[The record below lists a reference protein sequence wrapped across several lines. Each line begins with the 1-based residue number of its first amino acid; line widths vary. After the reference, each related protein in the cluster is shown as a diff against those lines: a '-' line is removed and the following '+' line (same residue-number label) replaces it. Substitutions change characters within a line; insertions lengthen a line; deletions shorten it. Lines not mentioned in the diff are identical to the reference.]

1 MVRCPQPV
9 LALLPAKIPAIL
21 FIGISDLN
29 HSTFNFMFIGSD
41 PSIETWKTSINVLQ
55 AIDLRISLPSTL
67 SQVTESF
74 TDRPC
79 KPICLPPPPP
89 PPPPPLLP
97 CRWRGSNPSSMA
109 SSGAFSGQIWADR
122 HFVSQE
128 DPVTLA
134 SCLGIFR

>member
-41 PSIETWKTSINVLQ
+41 LPIETWKTSINVLQ

-79 KPICLPPPPP
+79 KPICL